1 MPDNIPNIDPPLID
15 VKVTN
20 PVTYL
25 KKWWAKIIDNEGVDL
40 SFHIRPLTAILIS
53 LAIASVGFG
62 FGRFVLPFELPF
74 FKYIDNTLSSPI
86 PTPTEE
92 PVWRETA
99 FTGNLQYSDTINKYY
114 LVTTS
119 SEAITLDVPENI
131 DLNELVGKRIL
142 AAGPYNKSERVLKV
156 TDAKNMEV
164 LPKTPVAVPTNSP
177 TPSPTLEPTI
187 TPTSEPYSSNPSLD
201 SGQ

>member
-1 MPDNIPNIDPPLID
+1 MPDDLPNIDPPLVD

-20 PVTYL
+20 PVTYI
-25 KKWWAKIIDNEGVDL
+25 KKWWAKIIGNEGVDF
-40 SFHIRPLTAILIS
+40 SFHIRPLTAILVS

-74 FKYIDNTLSSPI
+74 FKYIDNTLSSPN

-92 PVWRETA
+92 PIWRETA
-99 FTGNLQYSDTINKYY
+99 FTGNLQYSNTTYKYY

-119 SEAITLDVPENI
+119 SEAITLDVPKTI
-131 DLNELVGKRIL
+131 DLNELIGKRIL
-142 AAGPYNKSERVLKV
+142 AAGLYNKAERILKV
-156 TDAKNMEV
+156 SDAKNMEV
-164 LPKTPVAVPTNSP
+164 LPKTPVAVPTNTP
-177 TPSPTLEPTI
+177 TPSPTLQPSPLPTA
-187 TPTSEPYSSNPSLD
+187 EPYSPGPILD